1 MCDMQIVGSNLAKE
15 DVTEIPRA
23 LGVLGSI
30 LQVFLC
36 HVILS
41 ATSPS
46 AAVEGLFLLYFI
58 SENFFES

>member
-1 MCDMQIVGSNLAKE
+1 MIIGSNLAKE

-30 LQVFLC
+30 LQVYLSN
-36 HVILS
+36 VISS

-46 AAVEGLFLLYFI
+46 AAVEGLFSHF
-58 SENFFES
+58 